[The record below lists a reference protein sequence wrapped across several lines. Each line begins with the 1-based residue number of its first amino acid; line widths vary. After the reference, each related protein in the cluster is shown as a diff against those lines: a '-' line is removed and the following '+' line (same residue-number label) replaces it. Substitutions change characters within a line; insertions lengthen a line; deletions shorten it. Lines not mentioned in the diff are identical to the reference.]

1 MNAAIAASRPSGL
14 ADRPAEVPTGA
25 VVFGRIRWDPKDM
38 RYHFTYRPRGGK
50 VIHFQTTV
58 QAAGGSWQNAER
70 ICQLCYASFET
81 GMSKEEVLSY
91 RNELYQQSVHEG
103 HRRRPDSHLLC
114 PSGLIS
120 A

>member
-1 MNAAIAASRPSGL
+1 
-14 ADRPAEVPTGA
+14 
-25 VVFGRIRWDPKDM
+25 M